1 MKKIFFYGLF
11 MDRSL
16 LTEKGFR
23 PATVGRA
30 LLSGFRIHI
39 GNRASLVPANGS
51 QAYGVVMELSDE
63 EAHALYSEPSVREY
77 RRETVSVELLD
88 THELVEAHCY
98 NLPQQFALAGANP
111 SYAAQL
117 SELVRA
123 LGFDSEYAEE
133 IANFAE

>member
-1 MKKIFFYGLF
+1 

-16 LTEKGFR
+16 LTKKGFH
-23 PATVGRA
+23 PATVGRG

-39 GNRASLVPANGS
+39 GKRASLVPANDR
-51 QAYGVVMELSDE
+51 QVYGVVMQLSDE
-63 EAHALYSEPSVREY
+63 EAHALYSEPSVRDY

-88 THELVEAHCY
+88 THKSIEAYCY
-98 NLPQQFALAGANP
+98 NLPKQFALAGANP

-123 LGFDSEYAEE
+123 LGFDPAYAEE
-133 IANFAE
+133 IASFAK

>member
-16 LTEKGFR
+16 LTEKGFH

-63 EAHALYSEPSVREY
+63 ETHALYSEPSVREY

-88 THELVEAHCY
+88 THELVDAHCY
-98 NLPQQFALAGANP
+98 NLPQQLALAGANP

-117 SELVRA
+117 AELVQA